1 MKSSTRILA
10 VVALPVAL
18 LAGLLL
24 AFHAQAGPGE
34 LGRPASPDA
43 GTASAVVSSASPLTV
58 TQSFTIYQPLAA
70 KGYFGFLMYADDF
83 SDPASGW
90 YVGEIPEVR
99 WSYRE
104 GEYEILISAASSFA
118 AVTAPFQAVD
128 DYALEFDVR
137 RLGGTSNLYGAVFGW
152 SDWGH
157 YYVFFVAPDEQSY
170 AVFRR
175 SGDDWLPVVDWS
187 VSPSIHQGDATN
199 RLRLERSGSQLTI
212 YVNENHL
219 ASVAD
224 SAYTGALRVGLYA
237 EVDESTP
244 IATRYDNLL
253 ITKLADGRATGSGA
267 LPSSET
273 WTGGDDGFSGLLRT
287 AADDSKSQ

>member
-1 MKSSTRILA
+1 MKSLTRILT

-43 GTASAVVSSASPLTV
+43 GPASAVVSSSSPLTV
-58 TQSFTIYQPLAA
+58 TQSFTVYQPLAA
-70 KGYFGFLMYADDF
+70 KGYWGFLMYADDF

-99 WSYRE
+99 WSYQQ

-137 RLGGTSNLYGAVFGW
+137 RLGGTGNLYGAVFGW

-157 YYVFFVAPDEQSY
+157 YYVFVVVPDEQVY
-170 AVFRR
+170 GVYRR

-187 VSPSIHQGDATN
+187 SSPAIHQGDATN
-199 RLRLERSGSQLTI
+199 RLRLERSGSQLAV
-212 YVNENHL
+212 YANGSQL
-219 ASVAD
+219 ATRAD

-237 EVDESTP
+237 EVDESDP

-253 ITKLADGRATGSGA
+253 ITRLADGRATGAGA
-267 LPSSET
+267 LLGSET
-273 WTGGDDGFSGLLRT
+273 WAGGHGAATGLLST
-287 AADDSKSQ
+287 LPVQ